1 MCRASLV
8 LAIAAIA
15 SACAEPP
22 PAHAPVV
29 PPPTREELAASVDS
43 LYAHLVR
50 AAESGDAP
58 AYAASFAPA
67 GAVLLPNRPAIA
79 GRPALTAWAAEFF
92 ATWEVR
98 RPVRQS
104 GLRAIGPG
112 DGTCHGPGARR
123 WRSIRSTSIRSCG
136 IPPAPGSWQ
145 PTWSIAT
152 SKRGLSG
159 TSWPSPG
166 GRRPTRASSGR
177 APSLRFPRRAR
188 R

>member
-98 RPVRQS
+98 IDTLAFEDRET
-104 GLRAIGPG
+104 GPAVG
-112 DGTCHGPGARR
+112 FARY
-123 WRSIRSTSIRSCG
+123 
-136 IPPAPGSWQ
+136 
-145 PTWSIAT
+145 
-152 SKRGLSG
+152 
-159 TSWPSPG
+159 
-166 GRRPTRASSGR
+166 
-177 APSLRFPRRAR
+177 RAR
-188 R
+188 GRYVPRAGGPTVAFDQKYIDTFVRDSTGTWLLAAHMVNSNVKARSVWD